1 MRTQTRYN
9 KTLLTGAIA
18 AVTAFSGLPQASA
31 QGLVLEEV
39 IVTAQKRTQ
48 SLQDVPIAVT
58 AISGEKIVAAGILGL
73 EDLTT
78 YVPNVNMIQNPGGG
92 SPSAITVR
100 GIGSGNNAGFEQSV
114 GMFIDGVYAGRS
126 RQFLVPFLDVGA

>member
-1 MRTQTRYN
+1 MA
-9 KTLLTGAIA
+9 LTIPHVA
-18 AVTAFSGLPQASA
+18 AEDR
-31 QGLVLEEV
+31 VLEEM
-39 IVTAQKRTQ
+39 IVTAQKRSQ
-48 SLQDVPIAVT
+48 GLQDVPIAVT
-58 AISGEKIVAAGILGL
+58 LISGEKIIEAGILGL

-78 YVPNVNMIQNPGGG
+78 YVPNVNMVQNPGGG

-126 RQFLVPFLDVGA
+126 RQFLVPFLDITVRQEYRRWCNDH